1 MRSWANSKNVQGW
14 PTRYERITRDL
25 YKCARRDAGHADRTG
40 VRVLVTGRV
49 AEEVRS
55 KKTHALLSN
64 GIRCAAWAWDGR
76 LSPRMDSCGVQLR
89 HEQPR
94 QVCLCRHAA
103 VDPRHSLA
111 SEPRACVLGRRSAH
125 SEPLGPCCALAAQDE
140 DVRQQC
146 QCRCIVETVLATAVA
161 RGRGPVALVRTL
173 VVHCTGHARGYGVSV
188 VVYPSYVS
196 PHPCSYPPH
205 MRF

>member
-1 MRSWANSKNVQGW
+1 MKVLCKS
-14 PTRYERITRDL
+14 
-25 YKCARRDAGHADRTG
+25 ARRDAGHADRTG

-94 QVCLCRHAA
+94 QLSLSRHAA
-103 VDPRHSLA
+103 VDPRHSHA
-111 SEPRACVLGRRSAH
+111 SEPRACLLSRRSSHCA
-125 SEPLGPCCALAAQDE
+125 PLGSCCAPVEQDE
-140 DVRQQC
+140 VVRQQC
-146 QCRCIVETVLATAVA
+146 QCCSNVETMPATAVA
-161 RGRGPVALVRTL
+161 HGCGPTALGRTL
-173 VVHCTGHARGYGVSV
+173 VAR
-188 VVYPSYVS
+188 
-196 PHPCSYPPH
+196 
-205 MRF
+205 

>member
-1 MRSWANSKNVQGW
+1 M
-14 PTRYERITRDL
+14 RDL
-25 YKCARRDAGHADRTG
+25 KVWGQT
-40 VRVLVTGRV
+40 
-49 AEEVRS
+49 
-55 KKTHALLSN
+55 THGLLSTA
-64 GIRCAAWAWDGR
+64 IRCAAWARDGR

-94 QVCLCRHAA
+94 QLCLCRHAA

-140 DVRQQC
+140 AVRQQC
-146 QCRCIVETVLATAVA
+146 QCRCIVETVLARAVA
-161 RGRGPVALVRTL
+161 RGRGPVTLIRML

-188 VVYPSYVS
+188 VVYPSYVLPRPCTDEQGATAHADSRRKTSYIASYLLLYGVS
-196 PHPCSYPPH
+196 PE
-205 MRF
+205 